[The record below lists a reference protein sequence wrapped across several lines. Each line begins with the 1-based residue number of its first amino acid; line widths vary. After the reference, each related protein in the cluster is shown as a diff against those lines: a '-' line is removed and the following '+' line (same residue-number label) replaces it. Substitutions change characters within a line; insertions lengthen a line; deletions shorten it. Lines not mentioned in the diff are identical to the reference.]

1 MSMEPSH
8 IDVPS
13 FDDLLVQYHNDST
26 GELFRAHPGD
36 AGLDL
41 FCSESVVV
49 RPGRFVDIPLGVSV
63 EIPHGYWAM
72 LTGRSSTLRKRGLL
86 VNQGVIDQ
94 GYRGPLF
101 AGVWNLTDEHVEV
114 PRGDRVAQLILIPL
128 WTGEPVSVLH
138 LAESSRGV
146 SGFGSSG
153 L

>member
-1 MSMEPSH
+1 MNAESTDIAFH
-8 IDVPS
+8 
-13 FDDLLVQYHNDST
+13 DLFVQYSDRAT

-41 FCSESVVV
+41 FCSEEATIA
-49 RPGRFVDIPLGVSV
+49 PGQFVDVPLGVSV

-101 AGVWNLTDEHVEV
+101 AGCWNLTDETVVV
-114 PRGDRVAQLILIPL
+114 PRGDRVAQLILLPL
-128 WTGEPVSVLH
+128 WTGNPVAVLH
-138 LAESSRGV
+138 LNESSRGS